1 MSSLHNNV
9 KKFPATMPSLVKSWS
24 DTPSTWNTDLRQIV
38 QLAVSL
44 ARDEGEVASLVQ
56 LGMEKRFDFVGRWC
70 VAAGRGQINYNARTR
85 VGTRA
90 LLRVPCLARELRD
103 GVPPVTLNQISV
115 LIFQA
120 ASDTPL
126 LIEAVSDAPLLG
138 EVAAAQA
145 TSATTR
151 ATTAPPTPP
160 NQQHPPRLPSSSS
173 SRRPLL
179 VDLPTSSCLISHAAR
194 AHTGSAHAARIVGGV
209 LHTVGLHAG
218 VTEAFAAG
226 LRGALRHE
234 WGSTWHVV
242 VGAAAVAVAPPGVQP
257 GEWIECELAPTGAL
271 DTPIPHDPSVRDKT
285 PEKYRVI
292 AFRTCPGAGEPPV
305 RSQFVSAF
313 VTAAAE
319 PLILIRAVLYTI
331 GFAAFI
337 AFLGFSQGVDNTCSR
352 LAGAGISRIADVAG
366 EGGRGLR
373 ALFGSLGVF
382 STSAQHA
389 ATALHHMGL
398 DAFAD
403 GGMAANSRCSVEA
416 VVSADVRIVRGRF
429 LLVAAGSAAVFAAFV
444 VRYFKYAVDLSK
456 QKRAAGCMREADA
469 GQLARAARGVARL
482 PSAKKL
488 R

>member
-1 MSSLHNNV
+1 MSSLNNV
-9 KKFPATMPSLVKSWS
+9 KKFPATMPSLVKSWT
-24 DTPSTWNTDLRQIV
+24 DTPSVWNTDLRQIV
-38 QLAVSL
+38 HLAVSL

-103 GVPPVTLNQISV
+103 GVPPVTSNQISV

-120 ASDTPL
+120 ASDTPPL
-126 LIEAVSDAPLLG
+126 VEAASDAPLLG
-138 EVAAAQA
+138 EVVANAAAAA
-145 TSATTR
+145 TVPVVLKQTHTL
-151 ATTAPPTPP
+151 
-160 NQQHPPRLPSSSS
+160 NQHPRLPS
-173 SRRPLL
+173 RPLL
-179 VDLPTSSCLISHAAR
+179 LDLPASSCLISHAAR

-209 LHTVGLHAG
+209 LYTVGLHAG

-226 LRGALRHE
+226 LRGALRQE
-234 WGSTWHVV
+234 WGSTWHIV
-242 VGAAAVAVAPPGVQP
+242 VGAQTVAVAPPGVQP
-257 GEWIECELAPTGAL
+257 GEWIECEVAPSGPL
-271 DTPIPHDPSVRDKT
+271 DTPMPHDPSIRDKT
-285 PEKYRVI
+285 PDKYRII

-305 RSQFVSAF
+305 RSQFFSAF
-313 VTAAAE
+313 VAAADE
-319 PLILIRAVLYTI
+319 PLVLVRAVLYTV

-352 LAGAGISRIADVAG
+352 LAGAGISRITEVAG

-373 ALFGSLGVF
+373 AFFGSLGVF
-382 STSAQHA
+382 STSAQA
-389 ATALHHMGL
+389 AASALHHIGL
-398 DAFAD
+398 DALAD
-403 GGMAANSRCSVEA
+403 GGMAANARCSVEA

-429 LLVAAGSAAVFAAFV
+429 LLVAAGSAALFAAFV

-469 GQLARAARGVARL
+469 REMSRAARGVARL
-482 PSAKKL
+482 PSEKKL